1 MAFRLLGSRLAHA
14 SVRGSALAAAA
25 YYAETQRTIA
35 TPQCASAWHKEE
47 KAYHLHYFDARGV
60 AETAR
65 VLMVLGGAAFTE
77 DRWPLDFSKSR
88 DEMAPGMAAA
98 RAKGLLQA
106 NLDRAPV
113 LVVDG
118 KHELGQSKSIERYLA
133 PARGRQS
140 RHRGAAAS

>member
-14 SVRGSALAAAA
+14 SVRGSQLAACVSAGSALAAAA

-88 DEMAPGMAAA
+88 DEMAPGMAAFCDEIS
-98 RAKGLLQA
+98 LS
-106 NLDRAPV
+106 PT
-113 LVVDG
+113 
-118 KHELGQSKSIERYLA
+118 
-133 PARGRQS
+133 
-140 RHRGAAAS
+140 AASPTAKTGTFI